1 MFQKIILKYLPILQ
15 TSDIG
20 HKKMNISPYRPI
32 PASLETPELHRCIMW
47 IPRKYMI
54 ILYKVT
60 FPELKI
66 FTYEHK
72 LPH

>member
-32 PASLETPELHRCIMW
+32 PASLETPELHRCIM
-47 IPRKYMI
+47 
-54 ILYKVT
+54 
-60 FPELKI
+60 
-66 FTYEHK
+66 
-72 LPH
+72 